1 MPTNTASRAKLFIPY
16 DALKGFREILAE
28 KEKII
33 VEKRILSEDD
43 LEELNR
49 TIHKIK
55 KGMILQ
61 IIYFDEQDYI
71 LLEGVVSKI
80 DIEYSKFIQI
90 VKKKISLDA
99 IVDIKIVEQF

>member
-1 MPTNTASRAKLFIPY
+1 MPTNNASRAKLFIPY

-43 LEELNR
+43 LEELDR
-49 TIHKIK
+49 TIHLLQ
-55 KGMILQ
+55 KGMIIQ
-61 IIYFDEQDYI
+61 IIYYDEQDYI
-71 LLEGVVSKI
+71 FLEGVISKI
-80 DIEYSKFIQI
+80 DLEYSKFIQI
-90 VKKKISLDA
+90 VKKKIALEK